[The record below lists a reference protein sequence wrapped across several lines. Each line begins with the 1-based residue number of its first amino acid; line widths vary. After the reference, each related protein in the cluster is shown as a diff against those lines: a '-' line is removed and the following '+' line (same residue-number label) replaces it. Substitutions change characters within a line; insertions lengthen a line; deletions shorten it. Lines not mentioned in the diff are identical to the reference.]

1 MILLNNLGLI
11 LVLFGPIKFPASENI
26 LLEAVDAAGT
36 GKYLRSNL
44 LKKCQDSSIIVL
56 NKMAICVIEIY

>member
-26 LLEAVDAAGT
+26 LSEAVDAAGT
-36 GKYLRSNL
+36 GKYLRANL
-44 LKKCQDSSIIVL
+44 LKKCQDSFHNCI
-56 NKMAICVIEIY
+56 K

>member
-26 LLEAVDAAGT
+26 LSEPDAAGT
-36 GKYLRSNL
+36 GRYLCANL

>member
-36 GKYLRSNL
+36 GKYLRANL
-44 LKKCQDSSIIVL
+44 LKKCQDS
-56 NKMAICVIEIY
+56 